1 MSLPFLRKEIDG
13 IDKNVLELLAKR
25 FTIAEQ
31 IGHHK
36 TMVQDVAREKELRH
50 IWKLQAEALSLS
62 PTFAMAL
69 LDLILGESHRIQSTS
84 LQNRI
89 A

>member
-13 IDKNVLELLAKR
+13 IDKQVLDLLAKR
-25 FTIAEQ
+25 FVIAEQ
-31 IGHHK
+31 IGHQK
-36 TMVQDVAREKELRH
+36 TTVQDMAREKELRH
-50 IWKLQAEALSLS
+50 IWKIQAEALSLS

-69 LDLILGESHRIQSTS
+69 LDLILGESHRVQSAS